1 MENNSKK
8 PTRAELKLFHDLIM
22 QYKMSD
28 FVDAVCY
35 QTDKTLIQLAAD
47 IDCYPSAISSWKRNE
62 PSIIERMRKITA
74 IPFNQ

>member
-1 MENNSKK
+1 
-8 PTRAELKLFHDLIM
+8 
-22 QYKMSD
+22 MSD

-47 IDCYPSAISSWKRNE
+47 IDCYPSAISAWKRNE